1 MKPAYKKPFI
11 LTLSSLGIA
20 GVVCAFIV
28 WEIHSDNLTVPQQS
42 LAGVSAFLFIL
53 VGIRTVVKWADDWS
67 AGEALTVCR
76 QSFSWKLFFTLVF
89 WDILVLFL
97 AWPLRCVLLEPMTLG
112 QSMERW
118 VCGDG
123 VHYWHIARDWYL
135 SSGSIDRVVQLV
147 FLPGY
152 PLLIRL
158 FHLLI
163 PNWTYAAL
171 TVSGL
176 CFALAGTVLYSL
188 LRMEYTTET
197 ARRAV
202 KILCILPGSFFF
214 SAPMSESLFLLC
226 CVCCFYFA
234 RTNRWILAGIAG
246 AGAAFTRSLGITLMV
261 PMVLELVHA
270 HIRSSQTRPKWFDWL
285 SVLIVPLG
293 FGAYLLV
300 NLQVSGNAFQFLTYQ
315 AEHWHQKLGFFFHT
329 ASYQTEYAM
338 GTWQSDPHNFWGL
351 WIPNLVASI
360 SALCVMVWGAGKLRA
375 SENVW
380 FLPYYGIA
388 IGATWL
394 LSAPRYLVA
403 FFPLATVISLACE
416 KRWTRIVM
424 ISTISALSVLYYL
437 AFLLR
442 WQVY

>member
-42 LAGVSAFLFIL
+42 LAGVSALLFIL

-176 CFALAGTVLYSL
+176 CFALAGTVLYS
-188 LRMEYTTET
+188 
-197 ARRAV
+197 
-202 KILCILPGSFFF
+202 
-214 SAPMSESLFLLC
+214 
-226 CVCCFYFA
+226 
-234 RTNRWILAGIAG
+234 GI
-246 AGAAFTRSLGITLMV
+246 V
-261 PMVLELVHA
+261 
-270 HIRSSQTRPKWFDWL
+270 
-285 SVLIVPLG
+285 
-293 FGAYLLV
+293 
-300 NLQVSGNAFQFLTYQ
+300 
-315 AEHWHQKLGFFFHT
+315 
-329 ASYQTEYAM
+329 
-338 GTWQSDPHNFWGL
+338 
-351 WIPNLVASI
+351 
-360 SALCVMVWGAGKLRA
+360 
-375 SENVW
+375 
-380 FLPYYGIA
+380 
-388 IGATWL
+388 
-394 LSAPRYLVA
+394 
-403 FFPLATVISLACE
+403 
-416 KRWTRIVM
+416 
-424 ISTISALSVLYYL
+424 
-437 AFLLR
+437 FLLR
-442 WQVY
+442 SHEREFVSALLRLLLLFRTNKSLDSCRHRRRRRRVYSFLGYHTDGSNGSGTCACSHTLQPNPAEVV